1 MMCVSIL
8 VMIELTLYKIFV
20 PKKNPI
26 LAFFLYVITMVIIIS
41 SLLFCLNKGIIKESD
56 ISTDANSTT
65 TTSYHQKLSA
75 YTKNIIKRLKP

>member
-65 TTSYHQKLSA
+65 TTSYHRSYQRTRRH
-75 YTKNIIKRLKP
+75 Y